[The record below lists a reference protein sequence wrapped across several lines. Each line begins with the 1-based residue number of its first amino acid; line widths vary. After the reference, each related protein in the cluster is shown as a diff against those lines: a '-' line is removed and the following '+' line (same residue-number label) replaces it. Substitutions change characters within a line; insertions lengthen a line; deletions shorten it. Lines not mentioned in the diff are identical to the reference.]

1 MRVQIPEISWHNRDP
16 VLSVD
21 FQPKNADSKDSIL
34 RLASSGTD
42 THVIIWYVTCS
53 ESLQIELAADLCKHQ
68 RSVNVVRWSPSG
80 EFLASGDDENIIF
93 IWHKKEVDNNSGD
106 LFDDDDDDQ
115 NKETWLTYKTLR
127 GHLEDIYDLAW
138 SPKST
143 QLLSGSV
150 DNTAIVWDAKR
161 GKKVALLNDHKG
173 FVQGVAWDPKGK
185 YLATLS
191 TDRYF
196 RLFYTQTFKPFRR
209 LNKARYP
216 VDKESPFFDK
226 TFRLFHDDTLQTFY
240 RRLCFS
246 PCGELIFLPSGI
258 MEDLSSG
265 SRPGNTTF
273 IFTRYNTKMPAI
285 ILPAVDQ
292 YTIAVRCCP
301 VLFTIRKHNENVRPM
316 IALPYRVV
324 FAVATKNSVF
334 LYDTQQRMPFG
345 VIANIHYARLT
356 DLAWSSDGSIL
367 VVSSVDGFCTMV
379 SFEDG
384 ELGTVYTPTDV
395 DSEESDTESIISKKS
410 EIRSAPSGVE
420 TPNLGKVFKTE
431 TFENTKLQNEEP
443 MDVDNEPKSDVQS
456 IQLGANK
463 KVITTRSNSIEIQIP
478 ETIIATTDQFEEPD
492 NIAKPATPI
501 AVRRIPRNQIGSP
514 SVSAPRSPS
523 AHKTNTSETK
533 IPPRSLAKQLKK
545 VRQDNRADPPEQE
558 EALDSWPKPI
568 DDNALK
574 SKDNETNVSAIKS
587 DQLDDA
593 SEDIHLFY
601 DGESEFTNIKSSSEK
616 SSIEA
621 VKPAIPIDLETVTPD
636 SKSTRTP
643 RRVELRTLSTPKAKK
658 KIL

>member
-21 FQPKNADSKDSIL
+21 FQPKNAESKDSIL

-53 ESLQIELAADLCKHQ
+53 ESLRIELAADLCKHQ

-127 GHLEDIYDLAW
+127 GHLEDVYDLAW

-161 GKKVALLNDHKG
+161 GRKTALLNDHKG

-196 RLFYTQTFKPFRR
+196 RLFHSQTFKPFRR

-216 VDKESPFFDK
+216 VDKDSPFFDK

-258 MEDLSSG
+258 MEDLSSNAIN
-265 SRPGNTTF
+265 SRPGNTTY
-273 IFTRYNTKMPAI
+273 IFTRYNTKMPAV
-285 ILPAVDQ
+285 ILPAIDQ

-301 VLFTIRKHNENVRPM
+301 VLFTIRPHNENIRPM
-316 IALPYRVV
+316 IALPYRIV
-324 FAVATKNSVF
+324 FAVATKNSVY

-345 VIANIHYARLT
+345 IIANIHYARLT

-395 DSEESDTESIISKKS
+395 DSDESDAESIISKQS
-410 EIRSAPSGVE
+410 EIRSAPSGNE
-420 TPNLGKVFKTE
+420 TPNMGKVFKTE
-431 TFENTKLQNEEP
+431 TFENTKPKNGEA
-443 MDVDNEPKSDVQS
+443 MDVDDEQKSDVLS
-456 IQLGANK
+456 IQ
-463 KVITTRSNSIEIQIP
+463 P
-478 ETIIATTDQFEEPD
+478 ETIIATTDQFEEPE
-492 NIAKPATPI
+492 NKAKPATPI
-501 AVRRIPRNQIGSP
+501 AVRRVPRNPVGSP
-514 SVSAPRSPS
+514 SVSVQKSPPT
-523 AHKTNTSETK
+523 HKTNTSESK
-533 IPPRSLAKQLKK
+533 IPPRSLAQQLKNA
-545 VRQDNRADPPEQE
+545 RQDPPEQE

-568 DDNALK
+568 DDNPLK
-574 SKDNETNVSAIKS
+574 SKDSATNVSAVKS

-601 DGESEFTNIKSSSEK
+601 DGESEFTNMKSTVEK
-616 SSIEA
+616 SSNETA
-621 VKPAIPIDLETVTPD
+621 RPAIPIDLETVTPD